1 MKNHFLLTS
10 FLLLIVA
17 MSVSS
22 CDKEPSAEVSFP
34 PNTYPVKKLTGSITL
49 DGKGSDPAWQQ
60 AVVLDTFRFPWLE
73 IPTPH
78 TEFRALW
85 NENYLFFQFVVVDE
99 DVVIHEDTTQNR
111 AVLGSDRVELFFSVN
126 DSLNPYYSLEM
137 DPRAW
142 VFSSIGRF
150 PRKIDPS
157 WKWPGL
163 VTMAT
168 LTTDG
173 YILEGSI
180 PMSSFTDL
188 NLWRNEAKTRLNCGV
203 FRAEFSHNDDGSVA
217 QNWISWIIP
226 DSPKPDFH
234 IPSAFGWFELIQ

>member
-1 MKNHFLLTS
+1 MKRLLFLTSLFLLIMA
-10 FLLLIVA
+10 L
-17 MSVSS
+17 SS
-22 CDKEPSAEVSFP
+22 CEPGSGGESPLP
-34 PNTYPVKKLTGSITL
+34 PNTYQVKKLTGSITL
-49 DGKGSDPAWQQ
+49 DGKGTDPAWQQ
-60 AVVLDTFRFPWLE
+60 AVVLDTFIFPWLE

-85 NENYLFFQFVVVDE
+85 NENYLFFQFVVVDD
-99 DVVIHEDTTQNR
+99 DVVIHEDTTQDR
-111 AVLGSDRVELFFSVN
+111 SVLGSDRVELFFAVN

-137 DPRAW
+137 DPRTW

-163 VTMAT
+163 VTMAS
-168 LTTDG
+168 LTADG

-180 PMSSFTDL
+180 PMESFTEL
-188 NLWRNEAKTRLNCGV
+188 NLWRNEAKTSLNCGV
-203 FRAEFSHNDDGSVA
+203 FRAEFSRNDDGTVA

-234 IPSAFGWFELIQ
+234 IHSAFGWFELTQ